1 METLATRVRVT
12 GASPRYQYRLYA
24 PFPALSPE
32 RQSLIH
38 YHSDFGHGRGLLAR
52 MTEVIAP
59 MSWLVMPPGLE
70 KAAQGRAIHE
80 LAAAIEAT
88 VLSAIFPEMTASPV
102 PLLFAHPEELPDAH
116 ITAVVAD
123 IMGRFVRLT
132 ADAAALDHLDPR
144 RA

>member
-59 MSWLVMPPGLE
+59 MSWLEMSPGLE
-70 KAAQGRAIHE
+70 KAAQGRAIHD
-80 LAAAIEAT
+80 LAAAIEAS
-88 VLSAIFPEMTASPV
+88 VLAALFPEMTASPV
-102 PLLFAHPEELPDAH
+102 PLLFAHPEDLPDERFAA
-116 ITAVVAD
+116 TVAD
-123 IMGRFVRLT
+123 IMGRFVRLS